1 MEIKNSIEEKL
12 IWPMKGFPAL
22 FLILAVHFG
31 SILLFIF
38 AVSNIGSYYSRFSG
52 GLLWLLLMLSILFYV
67 GTIISLAG
75 LKIVKPKEAI
85 VLTLFGKYYGTI
97 KEPGFYFVNPFSSK
111 AGSGGGFVFQST
123 KTGGGQFRYNN
134 KISLKTRSL
143 NNEKQKINDFLGNP
157 ILIETIVI
165 WHVENPTKAV
175 FNVEDYSQYMSTQ
188 CDAAV
193 RHIAR
198 MYPYENLEYDNMEEV
213 EKTLIGSVQ
222 SIAEEMRKDLQTK
235 VDNAGLVVEDVRIS
249 HLSYAEEIAAAMLQ
263 RQQAAAIV
271 AAREKIV
278 EGAVGMTEM
287 ALNQLSDQN
296 VVNLDEE
303 KKAQLVSNLMV
314 VLVGNNDVQP
324 IVNSSSMTHSGK

>member
-1 MEIKNSIEEKL
+1 MEQKSMIEEKIIHPL
-12 IWPMKGFPAL
+12 NGFAAL
-22 FLILAVHFG
+22 FIILAAILGSMILFVYSAASLGSFYRRVPAGLLILLLLLSIFLFVG
-31 SILLFIF
+31 SII
-38 AVSNIGSYYSRFSG
+38 A
-52 GLLWLLLMLSILFYV
+52 
-67 GTIISLAG
+67 LAG
-75 LKIVKPKEAI
+75 LKTVKPKEAI

-97 KEPGFYFVNPFSSK
+97 KEAGFYFVNPFCAK
-111 AGSGGGFVFQST
+111 ANPGGGSFVFQTSNI
-123 KTGGGQFRYNN
+123 GGKQFRYND

-143 NNEKQKINDFLGNP
+143 NNEKQKINDVLGNP

-165 WHVENPTKAV
+165 WHVDNPTKAV
-175 FNVEDYSQYMSTQ
+175 FNVEDYAQYMSTQ
-188 CDAAV
+188 CDATV

-198 MYPYENLEYDNMEEV
+198 MYPYENLEYDDMEDV

-235 VDNAGLVVEDVRIS
+235 VINAGLIVEDVRIS

-324 IVNSSSMTHSGK
+324 IVNSSSMNMK